1 MPEATSNAAP
11 STAQPPHPV
20 LQEYYASERERP
32 ARVNEMFDDAA
43 VDYDRVEN
51 AMSLGTGRR
60 YRCQA
65 LARAGV
71 AAGMQVLDVGC
82 GTGIVAQEAARLVG
96 AHGSVV
102 AIDPSSGMLAQA
114 RGRNIS
120 LPVQGVGERLPF
132 ADASF
137 DVVCMGYALR
147 HVADLNAAF
156 GEFRRVLRP
165 RGFALLLE
173 ITAPQS
179 RAGHALLKLYMKR
192 IVPALSRLS
201 RRGPATS
208 RLMSYYWETVESC
221 VAPAVII
228 DALRRAGFEQV
239 EREVQIGVFST
250 YRAASAGL
258 R

>member
-1 MPEATSNAAP
+1 
-11 STAQPPHPV
+11 
-20 LQEYYASERERP
+20 
-32 ARVNEMFDDAA
+32 
-43 VDYDRVEN
+43 
-51 AMSLGTGRR
+51 
-60 YRCQA
+60 
-65 LARAGV
+65 
-71 AAGMQVLDVGC
+71 
-82 GTGIVAQEAARLVG
+82 G

-114 RGRNIS
+114 QQRAVA
-120 LPVQGVGERLPF
+120 LAVQGVGERLPF

-156 GEFRRVLRP
+156 SEFRRVLRP

-179 RAGHALLKLYMKR
+179 RFEHALLKLYMKR
-192 IVPALSRLS
+192 IVPAISRIS
-201 RRGPATS
+201 RNGRAAS
-208 RLMSYYWETVESC
+208 RLMSYYWETVENC
-221 VAPAVII
+221 VPPLTII

-239 EREVQIGVFST
+239 ERKVEIGVFST
-250 YRAASAGL
+250 YRAVSVGS